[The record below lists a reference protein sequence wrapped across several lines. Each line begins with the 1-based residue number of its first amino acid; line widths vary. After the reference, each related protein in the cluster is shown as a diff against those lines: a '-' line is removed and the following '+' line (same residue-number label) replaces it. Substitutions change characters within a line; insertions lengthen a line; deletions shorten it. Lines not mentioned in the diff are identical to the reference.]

1 MVSGMP
7 KLLTVLLVVL
17 FMATPLVAL
26 LSFHEDCS
34 EQACHML
41 MTNLFILT
49 STTMILAMFLISPL
63 INNSSSL
70 GIIYHEEIFLPPRF

>member
-1 MVSGMP
+1 MP
-7 KLLTVLLVVL
+7 KPLTILLVIFLV
-17 FMATPLVAL
+17 ATPLVAL

-49 STTMILAMFLISPL
+49 SLAIVLIVFLTTQLVSRTLLFETL
-63 INNSSSL
+63 
-70 GIIYHEEIFLPPRF
+70 YREEIFLPPRLLS